1 LNIYVKELVELSKID
16 KDLDS
21 FNPQIEAINKK
32 VADAQKKVA
41 ELEERKKSV
50 TNKIAENNLK
60 VTNFEQQIE
69 ELKTQLDAIKKK
81 GSDVKTEKEIAA
93 LSTEEQI
100 AKDKLTYANEEIER
114 LNKVNDVKNA
124 ELEEIETEFTTTK
137 EETKSIANKIQSELT
152 VIEEKKATLYTKRD
166 KAIHSMDKKILAF
179 YEKIRN
185 WAGNTA
191 VIKVKNQ
198 ACYGCYMKINDK
210 AYSDLIT
217 GEDIVTCPH
226 CGRVLYIETN
236 SESAEA

>member
-41 ELEERKKSV
+41 ELEERKESIA
-50 TNKIAENNLK
+50 NEIAENNLK
-60 VTNFEQQIE
+60 VTSFEQHIE
-69 ELKTQLDAIKKK
+69 ELKAQLDEIKKK
-81 GSDVKTEKEIAA
+81 GSDVKTEKEVAA

-114 LNKVNDVKNA
+114 LNKVNDVKKA
-124 ELEEIETEFTTTK
+124 ELEELEAELAIAK
-137 EETKSIANKIQSELT
+137 EEAENIANEIQGDLSA
-152 VIEEKKATLYTKRD
+152 IEEKKAELYAKRD
-166 KAIHSMDKKILAF
+166 EAIRSMDKKILAF

-191 VIKVKNQ
+191 VVKVEKQ

-210 AYSDLIT
+210 AYSDLIA